1 MLRLLLALLVLLD
14 GGLCYAVLV
23 DGQEFYRE
31 NGLMENLQALL
42 LVMGI
47 LVFAFY
53 GFSLQGR
60 DRVLSAFFS
69 LLCFIFLFRELD
81 VDRMVD
87 VPQILVFL
95 MADNRGRAIF
105 VLAELVL
112 LVMLAKDFRH
122 FLTCRSLYLRSNLF
136 LFLALSAV
144 LLLVFSNLFD
154 RKWVRLHPQA
164 FFEEITEVTAYY
176 FLFIAAVMSRSELRS
191 IAAASSSRSESR

>member
-1 MLRLLLALLVLLD
+1 MQRLLLVLLVLLN
-14 GGLCYAVLV
+14 GWLFYAVLV
-23 DGQEFYRE
+23 DGQELYRE
-31 NGLMENLQALL
+31 NGVMENLQALM
-42 LVMGI
+42 LVSSCLFFGI
-47 LVFAFY
+47 YAI
-53 GFSLQGR
+53 SQKGR
-60 DRVLSAFFS
+60 DRLLSLFFS

-81 VDRMVD
+81 VDRMASA
-87 VPQILVFL
+87 PEILVFL
-95 MADNRGRAIF
+95 MADNRGRALF

-176 FLFIAAVMSRSELRS
+176 FLFMAAVISRSELRS
-191 IAAASSSRSESR
+191 IAAASSSRPESR